1 MCRGHFLSFFALFFH
16 TIVENQTKG
25 GVIMDDDIYDMFLE
39 IMDQIHTDDAD
50 GRMRVL
56 SKDPRYAAEMCAA
69 TKPKTEKR

>member
-1 MCRGHFLSFFALFFH
+1 MD
-16 TIVENQTKG
+16 EN
-25 GVIMDDDIYDMFLE
+25 DDIYEMFLE
-39 IMDQIHTDDAD
+39 IMDQLHEDDAD